1 MSESDFDY
9 GGRGVSCFARPAYS
23 PLDRDKGG
31 ALDRRKRQ
39 SHFPPFFLE
48 NIQIPDVRFFF
59 VKIPQVF
66 LPYLCYNTGKS
77 GKDG

>member
-31 ALDRRKRQ
+31 ALDPEENAVA
-39 SHFPPFFLE
+39 FPSLFFGEYSDSGCPLFFRE
-48 NIQIPDVRFFF
+48 NSPSFLA
-59 VKIPQVF
+59 VF
-66 LPYLCYNTGKS
+66 ML
-77 GKDG
+77 